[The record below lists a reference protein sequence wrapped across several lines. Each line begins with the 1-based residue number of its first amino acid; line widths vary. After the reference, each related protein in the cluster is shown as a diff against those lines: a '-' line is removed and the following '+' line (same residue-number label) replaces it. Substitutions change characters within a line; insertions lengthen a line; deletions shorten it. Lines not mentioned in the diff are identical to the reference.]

1 MEVGMSYKNLCLN
14 RICTGATLVSA
25 LALSS
30 CQPGRNFYVIEEL
43 RVPALQVLQQQDSQ
57 SDQNRCVEIDGA
69 QLCQQYPLRFGK
81 NVVFKFLA
89 IAPDRTE
96 PVSLRLTRLQRAK
109 LAQPLS
115 PTAGCLEIF
124 NAVQTRTFEEVP
136 LAQLGLSDTPIT
148 ASVKQESPMRVE
160 EHTASFSAPAQS
172 VVESDLAASGYL
184 PLFQV
189 EYEASS
195 GSLRPDR
202 GYFTF
207 AFVSELP
214 ASASNDQ
221 KCLAYLYTGS
231 VPTSLAAAA
240 SGMGP
245 DVTNKAPYIKAL
257 SPTQDAVVSGSPQE
271 LKLEFER
278 PDTDTDAKQRIQWY
292 ISRGELE
299 NKGAASTK
307 LTFSGS
313 EPLTAVGIVRYLQGG
328 VDFAWS
334 TFTAQP

>member
-1 MEVGMSYKNLCLN
+1 MINKVVCL
-14 RICTGATLVSA
+14 RRFLTSAAVLSA
-25 LALSS
+25 LGLSS
-30 CQPGRNFYVIEEL
+30 CQPGRNYYVIEEL
-43 RVPALQVLQQQDSQ
+43 RVPALQVLQQQESQ
-57 SDQNRCVEIDGA
+57 NDQNRCVEINGEN
-69 QLCQQYPLRFGK
+69 LCQQYPLRFGK
-81 NVVFKFLA
+81 NGVLKFLA

-96 PVSLRLTRLQRAK
+96 PVSIRMTRLQRAK

-115 PTAGCLEIF
+115 PNAGCVEIF

-136 LAQLGLSDTPIT
+136 LAQMGLSDTPIT
-148 ASVKQESPMRVE
+148 ATVKQESPMRVE
-160 EHTASFSAPAQS
+160 EHTVSFNALTQS
-172 VVESDLAASGYL
+172 SVETDLSTSGYL

-189 EYEASS
+189 EYEATS
-195 GSLRPDR
+195 GTLRADR

-214 ASASNDQ
+214 LSATNDQ
-221 KCLAYLYTGS
+221 KCLAYLYTGTA
-231 VPTSLAAAA
+231 PTSLAAAL
-240 SGMGP
+240 SGPSP
-245 DVTNKAPYIKAL
+245 DVTNKAPYIKGM
-257 SPTQDAVVSGSPQE
+257 SPAQGAVVSGSSQD

-278 PDTDTDAKQRIQWY
+278 PDTDPDAKQRIQWY

-307 LTFSGS
+307 ITFAGS
-313 EPLTAVGIVRYLQGG
+313 EPLTAVGIVRDLQGG